1 MQLKIETHA
10 ANGVTVVSCQGRIVV
25 GDEAS
30 GLRQEV
36 KRVLQTTGQVV
47 LNLAGVTY
55 IDSTGLG
62 TLVGLYSSARSAGG
76 DIKLCG
82 LGHRFREV
90 LQITKLATV
99 FEAYETEQ
107 QAVSA
112 FRGGK
117 G

>member
-1 MQLKIETHA
+1 MNLKIESHTA
-10 ANGVTVVSCQGRIVV
+10 DGVAVVSCQGRIVV
-25 GDEAS
+25 GEEAS
-30 GLRQEV
+30 ALRQEV
-36 KRVLQTTGQVV
+36 KHILPANGKIV

-62 TLVGLYSSARSAGG
+62 TLVGIYSSARSAGG

-82 LGHRFREV
+82 LGHRFRDV

-99 FEAYETEQ
+99 FEVYESEQ
-107 QAVSA
+107 QAVEA
-112 FRGGK
+112 FSGGK